1 MGSYKDRS
9 CETGVSQFEW
19 KGSGLGKFSRG
30 FEAKRTSTT
39 LAAEE
44 AVDGDLWH
52 RATGEKNSETYMGN
66 PAFPLDL
73 RPV

>member
-1 MGSYKDRS
+1 MGSYG
-9 CETGVSQFEW
+9 TGVSQFEW
-19 KGSGLGKFSRG
+19 KGSGLGKFNRG

-39 LAAEE
+39 LIGEE

-52 RATGEKNSETYMGN
+52 RAAGEKNSETYMGN
-66 PAFPLDL
+66 PEFPLDL